1 MEWFTLAD
9 TAHLWLFFVLVLGII
24 ALPGMDM
31 AFVLGSTLVDGLKSG
46 LAAIAGVVAGGV
58 VHTAMAGL
66 GVGLALQAV
75 PGLFRLLL
83 MAGAL
88 YLVWIGWSLVR
99 GAAALGEVG
108 AAPSRPLAATFR
120 QGLLTCLLNPKAYLF
135 MVAVFPQ
142 FVRPAHGSLA
152 AQALALGAIIA
163 MTQLVVYGAVALGGV
178 RARVWLRGSGRTQV
192 RAGQAVGGLLVAGGL
207 WTLWQGWQG

>member
-1 MEWFTLAD
+1 MTWFTLAD
-9 TAHLWLFFVLVLGII
+9 TAHLWFFFLLVLGII

-31 AFVLGSTLVDGLKSG
+31 AFVLGSTLVDGLKGG

-75 PGLFRLLL
+75 PGLFAVLLS
-83 MAGAL
+83 AGAL
-88 YLVWIGWSLVR
+88 YLVWIGWSLMR

-108 AAPSRPLAATFR
+108 DAPSRPWAATFR

-142 FVRPAHGSLA
+142 FARPEHGPIA
-152 AQALALGAIIA
+152 PQAVAMGAIIA
-163 MTQLVVYGAVALGGV
+163 ATQLAVYGAVALGG
-178 RARVWLRGSGRTQV
+178 ARVKTWLRGSGRGQV
-192 RAGQAVGGLLVAGGL
+192 RAGQAVGGLLVLGGL
-207 WTLWQGWQG
+207 WTLWQGWMR

>member
-1 MEWFTLAD
+1 MTWFTLAH
-9 TAHLWLFFVLVLGII
+9 TAHLWLFFLLVLGII

-31 AFVLGSTLVDGLKSG
+31 AFVLGSTLVDGLKGG

-58 VHTAMAGL
+58 VHTAMASL

-75 PGLFRLLL
+75 PGLFPLLL
-83 MAGAL
+83 SAGAL
-88 YLVWIGWSLVR
+88 YLVWIGGSLVR
-99 GAAALGEVG
+99 GAAALGELG

-142 FVRPAHGSLA
+142 FARPEHGPLA
-152 AQALALGAIIA
+152 AQAVAMGAIIA
-163 MTQLVVYGAVALGGV
+163 ATQLAVYGAVALGGV
-178 RARVWLRGSGRTQV
+178 HVKAWLRGSGRTQV
-192 RAGQAVGGLLVAGGL
+192 WAGQAVGGLLVAGGL
-207 WTLWQGWQG
+207 WTLWQGWMH